1 MPATATT
8 AARRCYHWTVA
19 LALLALGK
27 RRCTGRCLQVGAVP
41 GPKSAGASSCPQ
53 SLAVQGG
60 TGSRFTVRKF
70 RNSIQELPSR
80 APEFPDR
87 APELPDEALGI
98 SELPVIGYPRR
109 PGAPR
114 FPGPRPRAPGPG
126 PGTPEPVPGV
136 LGGGLPPGRA
146 CSNIQNTKP
155 RSPCNHH
162 AIFNLS
168 PLPGPPDRVS
178 RPRCRSEDT
187 AHSLYRVRVT
197 AHMCGVP
204 IGTPHIVF
212 TGSGV
217 WDQRSGTRSQ
227 VRGQGSGLWRG
238 VGVNPPTVPSEAI
251 LDSRG
256 MRSALLWAR
265 VVISAIHG
273 FRGL

>member
-1 MPATATT
+1 MAGCQHDLPATATT

-98 SELPVIGYPRR
+98 SELPVVGYPRR

-126 PGTPEPVPGV
+126 PGTPEPGPVVPGGGCRNTINI
-136 LGGGLPPGRA
+136 LTRTIIWSPRSRNPLAGGGGGGSAYAPVRA
-146 CSNIQNTKP
+146 GFQTFSELKNKLQKIRAQNK
-155 RSPCNHH
+155 
-162 AIFNLS
+162 L
-168 PLPGPPDRVS
+168 
-178 RPRCRSEDT
+178 
-187 AHSLYRVRVT
+187 
-197 AHMCGVP
+197 GVHP
-204 IGTPHIVF
+204 
-212 TGSGV
+212 
-217 WDQRSGTRSQ
+217 
-227 VRGQGSGLWRG
+227 
-238 VGVNPPTVPSEAI
+238 
-251 LDSRG
+251 
-256 MRSALLWAR
+256 WAD
-265 VVISAIHG
+265 HQT
-273 FRGL
+273 